1 MQIRENEILK
11 KHTSF
16 RVGGPAG
23 QYYIPENREE
33 LKSLIRGLHAEGKPF
48 RILGNG
54 SNVLVSDSGVDFAVI
69 EIRGAMEG
77 IEILSENHLSALA
90 GTKLSKLA
98 SVAMEQGLSGMEGLH
113 GIPGTVGGAMV
124 MNAGAYGT
132 EMKDVVESCTVITR
146 EGEEKTLSWEEL
158 DFSYRHSCIEGEGY
172 AVLSVLFRL
181 NPGKRE
187 EIYGKMEEY
196 KARRLE
202 KQPLNFPSAGSTF
215 KRPAG
220 NYAGKLIEEAG
231 LRGFTMGNAQ
241 VSEKHCG
248 FIINRGE
255 ASAAEIYTLIQ
266 EVIRRVE
273 KNSSVALSPEVKL
286 WGSF

>member
-11 KHTSF
+11 NHTSF

-23 QYYIPENREE
+23 RYYIPENREE
-33 LKSLIRGLHAEGKPF
+33 LKSLIRELHAEGKPF

-54 SNVLVSDSGVDFAVI
+54 SNVLVSDSGVDFAVL

-77 IEILSENHLSALA
+77 IEVLSENHLSALA

-172 AVLSVLFRL
+172 TVLSVLFRL

-215 KRPAG
+215 KRPVG

-248 FIINRGE
+248 FVINRGE

-273 KNSSVALSPEVKL
+273 KNSSVVLSPEVKL